1 MFRGNKSGSLCM
13 LGADPESPREVATG
27 SLEMEAGPLLRQT
40 PGLLL
45 VFETVPSSLSRGA
58 LWVDDRLSR
67 EGGRCLDL
75 QVTRGRFRRGDG
87 PGLPILV
94 SALHPPYGS
103 GCFWSG
109 QLLGLTVASSS
120 SSTSKEISEL
130 QAGRRIALTF
140 NLLVI
145 LRLFDLSSSLRPG
158 L

>member
-1 MFRGNKSGSLCM
+1 M
-13 LGADPESPREVATG
+13 LGALDHHDQSQESSGGGRRKPGNG
-27 SLEMEAGPLLRQT
+27 SGPPSLPDSI

-45 VFETVPSSLSRGA
+45 VFETVPSSLSR
-58 LWVDDRLSR
+58 
-67 EGGRCLDL
+67 EGGRCMDP
-75 QVTRGRFRRGDG
+75 QVPGGRFRRDDG

-94 SALHPPYGS
+94 SALHPLCGS
-103 GCFWSG
+103 GCFRSG

-130 QAGRRIALTF
+130 QAGSRIALTF

-145 LRLFDLSSSLRPG
+145 LRLFDLSSSFRPE